1 MSSPPD
7 RIKLGTAGT
16 PLPGARL
23 RLGDDGEVLIAGPT
37 VTSGY
42 FRDPA
47 RTAELLEPDGWFHTG
62 DVGELDEDGYLRI
75 VDRKKELIIN
85 SFGKNMS
92 PANIEQAI
100 KGGQPLISQVL
111 AFGDRRPYNVA
122 LIVLDRDGL
131 AALVHA
137 LGQQQRSF
145 AEMSQRAEVI
155 AAVAQAVDLGNQ
167 RLSRVE
173 QIKKFRVLDHDWLPG
188 TDELTPTS
196 KLRRR
201 AIQTK
206 YSAEIDALY
215 VEAQNQT
222 HER

>member
-1 MSSPPD
+1 
-7 RIKLGTAGT
+7 
-16 PLPGARL
+16 
-23 RLGDDGEVLIAGPT
+23 VLIAGPT

-42 FRDPA
+42 YRDPT

-62 DVGELDEDGYLRI
+62 DIGELGDDGYVRI

-100 KGGQPLISQVL
+100 KGGQPFISQVL

-122 LIVLDRDGL
+122 LVALDRDGIC
-131 AALVHA
+131 ALLHS
-137 LGQQQRSF
+137 LGQQPGEF
-145 AEMSQRAEVI
+145 AEMSQRPAVI
-155 AAVAQAVDLGNQ
+155 QAVADAVELGNQ

-173 QIKKFRVLDHDWLPG
+173 QIKTFRVLDHDWLPG
-188 TDELTPTS
+188 SDELTPTS

-201 AIQTK
+201 VIETK
-206 YSAEIDALY
+206 YAAEIDALY
-215 VEAQNQT
+215 AGGAS
-222 HER
+222 